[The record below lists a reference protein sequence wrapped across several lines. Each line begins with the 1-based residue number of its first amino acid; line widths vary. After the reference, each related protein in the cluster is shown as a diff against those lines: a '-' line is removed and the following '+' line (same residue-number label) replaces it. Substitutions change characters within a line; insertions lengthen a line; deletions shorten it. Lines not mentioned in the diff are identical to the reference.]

1 MKWDLPPKES
11 RKDIFLAIQS
21 LLAPWEKYG
30 PVYFKLRGDDNILS
44 SEWVLLIYLFD
55 VDNWAFHFISAG
67 SSWCDS

>member
-1 MKWDLPPKES
+1 MKWDLLPKES

-44 SEWVLLIYLFD
+44 SEYL
-55 VDNWAFHFISAG
+55 
-67 SSWCDS
+67 